1 MISSTLYH
9 FVFSL
14 IEVENQKK
22 LGKKMK
28 RKILLLF
35 GILFFIFLNGC
46 FEKPSEPVLPTW
58 DVDLTVPILD
68 KTFTLGELVEKDTT
82 YLKVGAGNQIYYSTS
97 EKLDATK
104 VGDNLKITDISTSD
118 STKLGNFEIKD
129 PGAVS
134 ASIKAYDIFPSLS
147 QNLPPGN
154 YIIPSNAPGQTI
166 TTDFTAFDNF
176 QQVTFDGGVI
186 KITVNNGL
194 PVPLEFPGGLKIY
207 NSNDLTTPIFTLFE
221 NATINANSELTAT
234 ALLAG
239 KTLSANLSLKVT
251 ILSPGSGGQ
260 QVYLDVNQMSVTVS
274 ASLENLSIASASA
287 RIPSQTEPVV
297 ISGSFKL
304 EPNEPQPDLINEVL
318 FKSGSLKIKVING
331 IDLGLSGSI
340 TLYNFVNRSD
350 NAPLQIPLNIGRKN
364 SASNTL
370 TFNLNLKDYKLVGNL
385 TNRVD
390 YKVEVRTEDTGNEYR
405 TVTKDDGLSAEITL
419 ENIVIESISGKAKPR
434 EISFEEQRIDLAGL
448 KDYREKFRGSIRF
461 DDIQVEINLVK
472 TAGFTFD
479 LNLKIKG
486 VNTRTGKVDSI
497 EIPLNQRRFSGT
509 THRIV
514 LNKNNSNIVSFINS
528 FASEELP
535 ESLILSG
542 SVFLNPNYDE
552 VGQVSSSDSIYGSV
566 SVSFPASVGISN
578 AVFEDTSEVEELS
591 NDAKKE
597 IDKTNYGKLF
607 VEIENGLGVQVKFRA
622 KILGA
627 TMDSLLSIPKDNDFT
642 INPAPVGN
650 DGFSVGATK
659 YVNVIELNRE
669 EIQKF
674 KDMRFVRSFISIA
687 TVNNG
692 DIVKFRTTDS
702 LKVKIYGRVN
712 YRVEISNK

>member
-1 MISSTLYH
+1 
-9 FVFSL
+9 
-14 IEVENQKK
+14 
-22 LGKKMK
+22 MK

-35 GILFFIFLNGC
+35 GIPFFIFLSGC

-104 VGDNLKITDISTSD
+104 IGDNLKISDISTSA
-118 STKLGNFEIKD
+118 STKLGNFEIKN
-129 PGAVS
+129 PGTIS

-147 QNLPPGN
+147 SNLPPGN
-154 YIIPSNAPGQTI
+154 YIVPSNAPGQTV
-166 TTDFTAFDNF
+166 TTNFTAFDNF

-186 KITVNNGL
+186 KVTVNNGL
-194 PVPLEFPGGLKIY
+194 PLPLQFPNGLAIY
-207 NSNDLTTPIFTLFE
+207 NSNDLTTPILTLFE

-234 ALLAG
+234 ADLAG
-239 KTLSANLSLKVT
+239 KTLPANLSLKVT
-251 ILSPGSGGQ
+251 VLSPGSGGQ
-260 QVYLDVNQMSVTVS
+260 QVYLDVNQMFVTVS

-287 RIPSQTEPVV
+287 KIPSQTEPVV
-297 ISGSFKL
+297 ISDSFVL
-304 EPNEPQPDLINEVL
+304 EPNEPQPDLINEVN
-318 FKSGSLKIKVING
+318 FKSGSMKIKVVNG
-331 IDLGLSGSI
+331 IDLGLNGSI
-340 TLYNFVNRSD
+340 TLYNFVRKSD
-350 NAPLQIPLNIGRKN
+350 NTPLQIPLNIGRKN

-370 TFNLNLKDYKLVGNL
+370 TFNLNLADYKLVGNL
-385 TNRVD
+385 TNTVD

-405 TVTKDDGLSAEITL
+405 TVSKNDGLSAEITL
-419 ENIVIESISGKAKPR
+419 QNIVIESISGKAKPR
-434 EISFEEQRIDLAGL
+434 EISFEEQKIDLAGL
-448 KDYREKFRGSIRF
+448 KDYREKFKGSIKF

-472 TAGFTFD
+472 TAQFTFD

-497 EIPLNQRRFSGT
+497 EIPLAQRRFSGS

-514 LNKNNSNIVSFINS
+514 LNKSNSNIVNFINS
-528 FASEELP
+528 FASQELP
-535 ESLILSG
+535 EYLIVSG
-542 SVFLNPNYDE
+542 SVFLNPNYE
-552 VGQVSSSDSIYGSV
+552 VGRVSSSDSVYGSV

-578 AVFEDTSEVEELS
+578 AVFEDTSEVNELS
-591 NDAKKE
+591 DESKKE

-607 VEIENGLGVQVKFRA
+607 VEIENGLGVGVRFRA
-622 KILGA
+622 KILGV
-627 TMDSLLSIPKDNDFT
+627 TMDSLLSIPKYNDFM
-642 INPAPVGN
+642 INPAPIGS
-650 DGFSVGATK
+650 DGFSSGTTR
-659 YVNVIELNRE
+659 YINVIELNRD

-674 KDMRFVRSFISIA
+674 KDMKFVRSFISIA
-687 TVNNG
+687 TANNG
-692 DIVKFRTTDS
+692 GIVKFRTTDS

>member
-1 MISSTLYH
+1 
-9 FVFSL
+9 
-14 IEVENQKK
+14 
-22 LGKKMK
+22 MK

-35 GILFFIFLNGC
+35 GIPFFIFLSGC

-104 VGDNLKITDISTSD
+104 IGDNLKISDISTSA
-118 STKLGNFEIKD
+118 STKLGNFEIKN
-129 PGAVS
+129 PGTIS

-147 QNLPPGN
+147 SNLPPGN
-154 YIIPSNAPGQTI
+154 YIVPSNAPGQTV
-166 TTDFTAFDNF
+166 TTNFTAFDNF

-186 KITVNNGL
+186 KVTVNNGL
-194 PVPLEFPGGLKIY
+194 PVPLQFPNGLAIY
-207 NSNDLTTPIFTLFE
+207 NSNDLTTPILTLFE

-234 ALLAG
+234 ADLAG
-239 KTLSANLSLKVT
+239 KTLPANLSLKVT
-251 ILSPGSGGQ
+251 VLSPGSGGQ
-260 QVYLDVNQMSVTVS
+260 QVYLDVNQMFVTVS

-287 RIPSQTEPVV
+287 KIPSQTEPVV
-297 ISGSFKL
+297 ISDSFVL
-304 EPNEPQPDLINEVL
+304 EPNEPQPDLINEVN
-318 FKSGSLKIKVING
+318 FKSGSMKIKVVNG
-331 IDLGLSGSI
+331 IDLGLNGSI
-340 TLYNFVNRSD
+340 TLYNFVRKSD
-350 NAPLQIPLNIGRKN
+350 NTPLQIPLNIGRKN

-370 TFNLNLKDYKLVGNL
+370 TFNLNLADYKLVGNL
-385 TNRVD
+385 TNTVD

-405 TVTKDDGLSAEITL
+405 TVSKNDGLSAEITL
-419 ENIVIESISGKAKPR
+419 QNIVIESISGKAKPR
-434 EISFEEQRIDLAGL
+434 EISFEEQKIDLAGL
-448 KDYREKFRGSIRF
+448 KDYREKFKGSIKF

-472 TAGFTFD
+472 TAQFTFD

-497 EIPLNQRRFSGT
+497 EIPLAQRRFSGS

-514 LNKNNSNIVSFINS
+514 LNKSNSNIVNFINS
-528 FASEELP
+528 FASQELP
-535 ESLILSG
+535 EYLIVTG
-542 SVFLNPNYDE
+542 SVFLNPNYE
-552 VGQVSSSDSIYGSV
+552 VGRVSSSDSVYGSV

-578 AVFEDTSEVEELS
+578 AVFEDTSEVNELS
-591 NDAKKE
+591 DESKKE

-607 VEIENGLGVQVKFRA
+607 VEIENGLGVDVRFRA
-622 KILGA
+622 KILGV
-627 TMDSLLSIPKDNDFT
+627 TMDSLLSIPKDNDFM
-642 INPAPVGN
+642 INPAPVGS
-650 DGFSVGATK
+650 DGFSTGTTR
-659 YVNVIELNRE
+659 YINVIELNRD

-674 KDMRFVRSFISIA
+674 KDMKFVRSFISIA
-687 TVNNG
+687 TANNG
-692 DIVKFRTTDS
+692 GIVKFRTTDS